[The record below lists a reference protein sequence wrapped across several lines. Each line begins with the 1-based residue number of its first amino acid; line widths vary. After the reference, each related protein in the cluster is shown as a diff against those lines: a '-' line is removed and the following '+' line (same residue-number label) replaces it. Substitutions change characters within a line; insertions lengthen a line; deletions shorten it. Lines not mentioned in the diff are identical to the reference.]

1 MSVVWHSIHSRAIRL
16 NADRKLPNNLLSLSL
31 LLDVKWAKHV
41 AWVSAR
47 RRTRTFQQKERKKL
61 EACLMWHRKHVK
73 WNGLIWNSHLKHIPF
88 IIWCVRSVK
97 MVPPR
102 WCLTISRWS
111 ALCCIISSRF
121 YDWHTERANTE
132 RMMQKWTLF
141 RTTEKRKAKKKKTNR
156 KTHHNKMT
164 MASNRLAHTHTH
176 TIHAYT

>member
-88 IIWCVRSVK
+88 IIWCVRIVK

-121 YDWHTERANTE
+121 YDWHTERE
-132 RMMQKWTLF
+132 RTPNEWCKNEHSF
-141 RTTEKRKAKKKKTNR
+141 GRPKNEKRRR
-156 KTHHNKMT
+156 KQIGKPITTKWQWHPI
-164 MASNRLAHTHTH
+164 A
-176 TIHAYT
+176 